1 MLFSICSSTNCP
13 GQHYTYLLF
22 LHSGFTCIPY
32 LHSGLHA
39 LIINVTL
46 CTWVRDIQ
54 LSNMWSTMKLNIS
67 VWECHCLNNT
77 CINSQMCVCASS
89 CTNES
94 LLLCKARLYCKCK
107 TILHQGIKQEC
118 FVAIFVLF
126 VFVLCV
132 YVCVCWCFFNNKKFM
147 DTANSCKKGPEKL
160 YTAMHTD
167 DHKLHRQDT
176 VLKVCGVI
184 IKTNC

>member
-77 CINSQMCVCASS
+77 CINSQMCVCVPVPVLMNLYYCVKQDFIA
-89 CTNES
+89 NAKQYYIRALNKNV
-94 LLLCKARLYCKCK
+94 LLP
-107 TILHQGIKQEC
+107 
-118 FVAIFVLF
+118 FLF
-126 VFVLCV
+126 CLFSFCV
-132 YVCVCWCFFNNKKFM
+132 CMCVCVGVFSATTNSWTPQTAAKKVLRNCTLQCIQMITNSTGKTLCWKFV
-147 DTANSCKKGPEKL
+147 E
-160 YTAMHTD
+160 
-167 DHKLHRQDT
+167 
-176 VLKVCGVI
+176 
-184 IKTNC
+184 